1 MVSCSSAHLFSG
13 LLNAAQVNT
22 MVAHRTVL
30 RLALISAKRQLNKH
44 TISLGMNQKRG
55 TAVVWLIQA
64 NIQAKKAVTVDKHV
78 AILRVAKCGDFNVE
92 EAKRVAD
99 RFATLMHSDLPSFD
113 ICEDELDELP
123 SRLPRR
129 ASPIGISDLHTVHPV
144 SINESK
150 AKSKKHFTFS
160 KTTIIVC
167 IVLTLFLL
175 ILLIALPILIYK
187 NFHDCQPSTCASPS
201 SSPPVSSKLLNFLMP
216 SLYYISVKV
225 YMPTFSFA
233 KAEDDI
239 QISFEGNV
247 TILMHCFTSTN
258 VIYLHAVG
266 LNFATSNVKLT
277 EAGRGNEVEIVKM
290 EIHPKQQMIRFDTK
304 WSLNAGSDYMLAILY
319 KGTVSKQQQPGLYY
333 ISYAESAQTKYILA
347 TKSSKTSARRWFPCF
362 DEPHMKA
369 KFQVDLSL
377 SAGMKG
383 ISNGQEIREEQLGN
397 GWTKIFFQITPKM
410 SPHQLVI
417 FASQYASK
425 NIPFEHRKEI
435 RIWTKPMLLEQ
446 TEFATSVVATV
457 LSSVQ
462 NYLSSAI
469 PVDKL
474 DIVALPS
481 LLEKEET
488 DNFLGIVIVNELGIL
503 CKKENSCISAKKI
516 IMKNIINILIYQ
528 WLDGVVTIRC
538 WDEHWFLRSLAK
550 ILSYVILDKHDQ
562 NLDMEAEFIFNVVQ
576 QALGEETFTNS
587 YTLKNAADFDISVS
601 SNAENK
607 GASILRMMYNIVGFD
622 VFQKVMSTFIQKSTN
637 GNTSYNEFF
646 NILSEISQ
654 SHSMTD
660 EWKQKSWN
668 ASQIIIPWIEQ
679 SSYPLVTV
687 IRNYEDGMVQFKQSR
702 FHMADKYDFGIGRW
716 NIPVVFQHGPA
727 KSPVPKAPYNY
738 VLANVDMLA
747 FCRIQYDEANWQ
759 LIQMQL
765 TVQHDLISIKSRAQ
779 LLDDAF
785 ALAKVGKLNYA
796 LALDLTKY
804 LPQENAYLPWLT
816 ASRHMS
822 FFYDLL
828 HATKYEN
835 QIKKFLIHI
844 YEPIYHRLGFET
856 SSKESLNLQELRS
869 LIWKHACKFD
879 LAHCI
884 QTAKNLYTQYEQ
896 SCAESKSSGLC
907 NIIPISLRQTVYCT
921 SIAEAGSNQEWTFL
935 WRKFVEEED
944 VHEKRSLLI
953 GLSCTKNAMLLNNL
967 LEKALGGVEMNA
979 EVVSTIFHHISMH
992 NVGNGMLW
1000 DFTIRNW
1007 DALLK
1012 KFNNSSVL
1020 NSVVQAAT
1028 RSFKTRKRLEALE
1041 MFLSSKVDVGTSR
1054 FIFKQQLEITRENIA
1069 WLEQYKDDVLLWIKH
1084 NVPDSSQFS
1093 IYN

>member
-1 MVSCSSAHLFSG
+1 
-13 LLNAAQVNT
+13 LNAAQVNT

-99 RFATLMHSDLPSFD
+99 RFGTLMHSDLPSFD

-239 QISFEGNV
+239 QILFEGNV

-304 WSLNAGSDYMLAILY
+304 WSLNAGSDYVLAILY

-383 ISNGQEIREEQLGN
+383 ISNGQEIREEQLG
-397 GWTKIFFQITPKM
+397 
-410 SPHQLVI
+410 H
-417 FASQYASK
+417 
-425 NIPFEHRKEI
+425 
-435 RIWTKPMLLEQ
+435 
-446 TEFATSVVATV
+446 
-457 LSSVQ
+457 
-462 NYLSSAI
+462 
-469 PVDKL
+469 
-474 DIVALPS
+474 
-481 LLEKEET
+481 
-488 DNFLGIVIVNELGIL
+488 
-503 CKKENSCISAKKI
+503 CI
-516 IMKNIINILIYQ
+516 ILI
-528 WLDGVVTIRC
+528 
-538 WDEHWFLRSLAK
+538 K
-550 ILSYVILDKHDQ
+550 
-562 NLDMEAEFIFNVVQ
+562 EAEFIFNVVQ

-601 SNAENK
+601 SIAENK

-654 SHSMTD
+654 SQSMTD

-921 SIAEAGSNQEWTFL
+921 SIAEAGSSQEWTFL

>member
-1 MVSCSSAHLFSG
+1 MDKNYNTQTTIEDESKQFTS

-22 MVAHRTVL
+22 MVAHQTVL
-30 RLALISAKRQLNKH
+30 RLALTSAKQQLNKH
-44 TISLGMNQKRG
+44 TISLGESEK
-55 TAVVWLIQA
+55 
-64 NIQAKKAVTVDKHV
+64 
-78 AILRVAKCGDFNVE
+78 RVAKCGDFNVE
-92 EAKRVAD
+92 EPKQVAD
-99 RFATLMHSDLPSFD
+99 RFGTLMHSDLPSFD

-150 AKSKKHFTFS
+150 AKSKKRFSFS

-167 IVLTLFLL
+167 IILTIFLL

-187 NFHDCQPSTCASPS
+187 NFHDCRPSTCVWSS
-201 SSPPVSSKLLNFLMP
+201 SSPVASELLNFLMP

-225 YMPTFSFA
+225 YMPSFSFA

-239 QISFEGNV
+239 PILFEGNT
-247 TILMHCFTSTN
+247 TIVMHCFTSTN
-258 VIYLHAVG
+258 IIYLHADG
-266 LNFATSNVKLT
+266 LNFTTSNVKLS
-277 EAGRGNEVEIVKM
+277 EASGGNEVEIVKM
-290 EIHPKQQMIRFDTK
+290 EIHPKQQMIRLDTK
-304 WSLNAGSDYMLAILY
+304 WSLNAGSDYTLAILY
-319 KGTVSKQQQPGLYY
+319 KGTVSKQQQLGLYY
-333 ISYAESAQTKYILA
+333 ISYTESAQMKYILA
-347 TKSSKTSARRWFPCF
+347 TKSSKASARRWFPCF
-362 DEPHMKA
+362 DEPHVKA
-369 KFQVDLSL
+369 KFQVELL
-377 SAGMKG
+377 LPAGMKG
-383 ISNGQEIREEQLGN
+383 LSNGQEIREEQLGN

-457 LSSVQ
+457 LSAVQ
-462 NYLSSAI
+462 NYLNSAI

-474 DIVALPS
+474 DIIALPS

-488 DNFLGIVIVNELGIL
+488 DSFLGIVIVNELGIL
-503 CKKENSCISAKKI
+503 CKKENCCISAKKN
-516 IMKNIINILIYQ
+516 IMKNIIKAFIHQ
-528 WLDGVVTIRC
+528 WLDGVVTVRC
-538 WDEHWFLRSLAK
+538 WDDYWFLRSLAK

-587 YTLKNAADFDISVS
+587 YTVKNAADFDNSISN
-601 SNAENK
+601 NAENK

-622 VFQKVMSTFIQKSTN
+622 VFMKVMSTFIQKYAN
-637 GNTSYNEFF
+637 GNASYNEFF

-668 ASQIIIPWIEQ
+668 ASQIVIPWIEQ

-716 NIPVVFQHGPA
+716 NIPVVFQHGPGAEKVHVWLTSVGEA

-738 VLANVDMLA
+738 VLANVDMFG

-765 TVQHDLISIKSRAQ
+765 AVQHDLISIKSRAQ

-856 SSKESLNLQELRS
+856 SSKESLNLRELRS

-896 SCAESKSSGLC
+896 SCVESKSSSLC
-907 NIIPISLRQTVYCT
+907 NVIPISLRQTVYCT
-921 SIAEAGSNQEWTFL
+921 SISEAGSSQEWTFL
-935 WRKFVEEED
+935 WRKFMEEED

-1054 FIFKQQLEITRENIA
+1054 FTFKQQLEITRENIA

-1093 IYN
+1093 IYR

>member
-1 MVSCSSAHLFSG
+1 LKHSARKNCLASILHQLIKLFSG

-30 RLALISAKRQLNKH
+30 RLALISAKRQ
-44 TISLGMNQKRG
+44 
-55 TAVVWLIQA
+55 
-64 NIQAKKAVTVDKHV
+64 
-78 AILRVAKCGDFNVE
+78 VAKCGDFNVE
-92 EAKRVAD
+92 EAERVAD
-99 RFATLMHSDLPSFD
+99 RFGTLMHSDLPSFD

-187 NFHDCQPSTCASPS
+187 NFHDCQPSTCASSSSS
-201 SSPPVSSKLLNFLMP
+201 SSPPVSSELLNFLMP

-239 QISFEGNV
+239 PILFEGNV

-304 WSLNAGSDYMLAILY
+304 WSLNAGSDYALAILY

-503 CKKENSCISAKKI
+503 CKKENSCISAKKN

-528 WLDGVVTIRC
+528 WLDGVVTVRC

-637 GNTSYNEFF
+637 GNASYNEFF

-668 ASQIIIPWIEQ
+668 ATQIVIPWIEQ

-687 IRNYEDGMVQFKQSR
+687 IRTYEDGMVQFKQSR

-716 NIPVVFQHGPA
+716 NIPVVFQHGPGA
-727 KSPVPKAPYNY
+727 
-738 VLANVDMLA
+738 
-747 FCRIQYDEANWQ
+747 E
-759 LIQMQL
+759 
-765 TVQHDLISIKSRAQ
+765 
-779 LLDDAF
+779 
-785 ALAKVGKLNYA
+785 KVHV
-796 LALDLTKY
+796 
-804 LPQENAYLPWLT
+804 WLT
-816 ASRHMS
+816 SVGEGM
-822 FFYDLL
+822 
-828 HATKYEN
+828 E
-835 QIKKFLIHI
+835 
-844 YEPIYHRLGFET
+844 
-856 SSKESLNLQELRS
+856 
-869 LIWKHACKFD
+869 
-879 LAHCI
+879 
-884 QTAKNLYTQYEQ
+884 
-896 SCAESKSSGLC
+896 
-907 NIIPISLRQTVYCT
+907 
-921 SIAEAGSNQEWTFL
+921 
-935 WRKFVEEED
+935 
-944 VHEKRSLLI
+944 I
-953 GLSCTKNAMLLNNL
+953 G
-967 LEKALGGVEMNA
+967 
-979 EVVSTIFHHISMH
+979 
-992 NVGNGMLW
+992 
-1000 DFTIRNW
+1000 
-1007 DALLK
+1007 
-1012 KFNNSSVL
+1012 
-1020 NSVVQAAT
+1020 
-1028 RSFKTRKRLEALE
+1028 
-1041 MFLSSKVDVGTSR
+1041 
-1054 FIFKQQLEITRENIA
+1054 
-1069 WLEQYKDDVLLWIKH
+1069 
-1084 NVPDSSQFS
+1084 
-1093 IYN
+1093 

>member
-1 MVSCSSAHLFSG
+1 
-13 LLNAAQVNT
+13 
-22 MVAHRTVL
+22 
-30 RLALISAKRQLNKH
+30 
-44 TISLGMNQKRG
+44 MNQKRG

-78 AILRVAKCGDFNVE
+78 AILRVAECGDFNVE

-99 RFATLMHSDLPSFD
+99 RFGTLMHSDLPSFD

-167 IVLTLFLL
+167 IVLTLILL

-187 NFHDCQPSTCASPS
+187 NFHDCQPSTCASPSSS

-239 QISFEGNV
+239 QILFEGNV

-304 WSLNAGSDYMLAILY
+304 WSLNAGSDYVLAILY

-383 ISNGQEIREEQLGN
+383 ISNGQEIREEQLG
-397 GWTKIFFQITPKM
+397 
-410 SPHQLVI
+410 
-417 FASQYASK
+417 
-425 NIPFEHRKEI
+425 
-435 RIWTKPMLLEQ
+435 
-446 TEFATSVVATV
+446 
-457 LSSVQ
+457 
-462 NYLSSAI
+462 SAI

-528 WLDGVVTIRC
+528 WLDGVVTVRC

-550 ILSYVILDKHDQ
+550 ILSYAILDKHDQ

-646 NILSEISQ
+646 NILSE
-654 SHSMTD
+654 
-660 EWKQKSWN
+660 
-668 ASQIIIPWIEQ
+668 
-679 SSYPLVTV
+679 V
-687 IRNYEDGMVQFKQSR
+687 
-702 FHMADKYDFGIGRW
+702 
-716 NIPVVFQHGPA
+716 
-727 KSPVPKAPYNY
+727 
-738 VLANVDMLA
+738 
-747 FCRIQYDEANWQ
+747 
-759 LIQMQL
+759 
-765 TVQHDLISIKSRAQ
+765 
-779 LLDDAF
+779 
-785 ALAKVGKLNYA
+785 
-796 LALDLTKY
+796 
-804 LPQENAYLPWLT
+804 
-816 ASRHMS
+816 
-822 FFYDLL
+822 
-828 HATKYEN
+828 
-835 QIKKFLIHI
+835 
-844 YEPIYHRLGFET
+844 
-856 SSKESLNLQELRS
+856 
-869 LIWKHACKFD
+869 
-879 LAHCI
+879 
-884 QTAKNLYTQYEQ
+884 
-896 SCAESKSSGLC
+896 
-907 NIIPISLRQTVYCT
+907 
-921 SIAEAGSNQEWTFL
+921 
-935 WRKFVEEED
+935 
-944 VHEKRSLLI
+944 
-953 GLSCTKNAMLLNNL
+953 
-967 LEKALGGVEMNA
+967 
-979 EVVSTIFHHISMH
+979 
-992 NVGNGMLW
+992 
-1000 DFTIRNW
+1000 
-1007 DALLK
+1007 
-1012 KFNNSSVL
+1012 
-1020 NSVVQAAT
+1020 
-1028 RSFKTRKRLEALE
+1028 
-1041 MFLSSKVDVGTSR
+1041 
-1054 FIFKQQLEITRENIA
+1054 
-1069 WLEQYKDDVLLWIKH
+1069 
-1084 NVPDSSQFS
+1084 
-1093 IYN
+1093 

>member
-1 MVSCSSAHLFSG
+1 LKHSARKNCLASILHQLIKLFSG

-30 RLALISAKRQLNKH
+30 RLALISAKRQ
-44 TISLGMNQKRG
+44 
-55 TAVVWLIQA
+55 
-64 NIQAKKAVTVDKHV
+64 
-78 AILRVAKCGDFNVE
+78 VAKCGDFNVE
-92 EAKRVAD
+92 EAERVAD
-99 RFATLMHSDLPSFD
+99 RFGTLMHSDLPSFD

-187 NFHDCQPSTCASPS
+187 NFHDCQPSTCASSSSS
-201 SSPPVSSKLLNFLMP
+201 SSPPVSSELLNFLMP

-239 QISFEGNV
+239 PILFEGNV

-304 WSLNAGSDYMLAILY
+304 WSLNAGSDYALAILY

-503 CKKENSCISAKKI
+503 CKKENSCISAKKN

-528 WLDGVVTIRC
+528 WLDGVVTVRC

-637 GNTSYNEFF
+637 GNASYNEFF

-668 ASQIIIPWIEQ
+668 ATQIVIPWIEQ

-687 IRNYEDGMVQFKQSR
+687 IRTYEDGMVQFKQSR

-765 TVQHDLISIKSRAQ
+765 TVQHDLISTKSRAQ

-869 LIWKHACKFD
+869 LIWKHACKFY

-921 SIAEAGSNQEWTFL
+921 SIAEAGSSREWTFL